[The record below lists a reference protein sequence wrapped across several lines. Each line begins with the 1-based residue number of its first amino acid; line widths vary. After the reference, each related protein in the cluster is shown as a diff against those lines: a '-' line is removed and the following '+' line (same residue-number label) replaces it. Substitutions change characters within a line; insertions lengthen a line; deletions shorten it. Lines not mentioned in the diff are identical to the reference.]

1 MGRLIGPGGATMK
14 GLQELTNTKMAVLG
28 KGSVRE
34 ADRKKVCHT
43 ILSMS
48 ALPDLTAIVASMPRP
63 RN

>member
-34 ADRKKVCHT
+34 ADRKKVCST
-43 ILSMS
+43 ILFRLVRLISQ
-48 ALPDLTAIVASMPRP
+48 R
-63 RN
+63 